1 MGISSIV
8 AGISSEIDPVLVL
21 SGVTEMSD
29 LNLFAYHPFVILGGV
44 YEIPND
50 DDKNKLTDSELEEAA
65 RRVSS
70 ISQVTTLQNNSWFDF
85 YLFLCRLLSFKFIDL
100 HVTFS

>member
-1 MGISSIV
+1 MLTQSYSIV

-44 YEIPND
+44 YEIPSD
-50 DDKNKLTDSELEEAA
+50 DDKNKLTDSDLEEAS
-65 RRVSS
+65 RRVSM
-70 ISQVTTLQNNSWFDF
+70 N
-85 YLFLCRLLSFKFIDL
+85 YGFLNIVSLYIL
-100 HVTFS
+100 

>member
-1 MGISSIV
+1 MHTFKISIV

-44 YEIPND
+44 YEIPNND
-50 DDKNKLTDSELEEAA
+50 DHKLTDSDLEEAS
-65 RRVSS
+65 RRAS
-70 ISQVTTLQNNSWFDF
+70 
-85 YLFLCRLLSFKFIDL
+85 YL
-100 HVTFS
+100 